1 MDAFDKAELKN
12 RPAATAVFAELIKHN
27 PKFKGW
33 QLKETTIEDK
43 DRYDFWLEKDNRKI
57 LIEHKHRAYR
67 YDAFPDWQIAGSK
80 VNNLREKCNSSSDIV
95 GVYYINTFPDDHTAI
110 WNLMK
115 DIGEWRWSKP
125 HRSKTVVKSNLCKT
139 YDLFLKLEDAAYVK

>member
-1 MDAFDKAELKN
+1 MDPFDKAELKN

-27 PKFKGW
+27 PRFKGW
-33 QLKETTIEDK
+33 QLKETNVEDK

-80 VNNLREKCNSSSDIV
+80 VNNLREICNASSDIV

-110 WNLMK
+110 WNLIK

-125 HRSKTVVKSNLCKT
+125 HRSKTVVNSNLCQT
-139 YDLFLKLEDAAYVK
+139 YDLFLKLEDAVYVK